1 MVVVVAAGRGES
13 AAADE
18 EALSRVVVVVVVG
31 GPGEVEEVAV
41 EEGEGEGEPRPG
53 PSTSRPSLSRHCT
66 VYLLTAFTSVSPT
79 LALSADTP
87 VPFRASLSPSRGL
100 ASPVPGACTLKARSG
115 PGGRAE
121 SLGAGALWGEKLW
134 ARCTP
139 VFLPA
144 DTRTALMMSECCGS
158 DSFLKVRRVV
168 TGGGAASAGG
178 SVAGDTARHKGVNGS
193 HEQLGMNE
201 LMTFSRRLGHGTN
214 ELMTFSRRLG
224 HGTNELMT
232 LRSSWGRGM
241 NELMAFSTIWGHG
254 S

>member
-1 MVVVVAAGRGES
+1 MVVVRGP
-13 AAADE
+13 
-18 EALSRVVVVVVVG
+18 EA
-31 GPGEVEEVAV
+31 VEEVEMEEV
-41 EEGEGEGEPRPG
+41 EEGEGEPPPG
-53 PSTSRPSLSRHCT
+53 PSASRPSLSRHCT
-66 VYLLTAFTSVSPT
+66 VYLLTAFASVSPT
-79 LALSADTP
+79 PALSADTP
-87 VPFRASLSPSRGL
+87 APFRASLSPSRGL
-100 ASPVPGACTLKARSG
+100 TSPAPGACTLKARSG

-121 SLGAGALWGEKLW
+121 SVGAGALWGEKLW

-193 HEQLGMNE
+193 HEELGINE

-214 ELMTFSRRLG
+214 ELMTF
-224 HGTNELMT
+224 
-232 LRSSWGRGM
+232 RSSWGRGM
-241 NELMAFSTIWGHG
+241 NGLTAFSTIWGHG

>member
-1 MVVVVAAGRGES
+1 M
-13 AAADE
+13 
-18 EALSRVVVVVVVG
+18 
-31 GPGEVEEVAV
+31 
-41 EEGEGEGEPRPG
+41 EEGEGEPPPG

-79 LALSADTP
+79 LALAADTSA
-87 VPFRASLSPSRGL
+87 PFRASLSPSRGL
-100 ASPVPGACTLKARSG
+100 ASPAPAACTLKARSG
-115 PGGRAE
+115 SRGRAE
-121 SLGAGALWGEKLW
+121 PLGAGAGALWGEKLW

-193 HEQLGMNE
+193 HEQLGINE
-201 LMTFSRRLGHGTN
+201 L
-214 ELMTFSRRLG
+214 
-224 HGTNELMT
+224 
-232 LRSSWGRGM
+232 
-241 NELMAFSTIWGHG
+241 
-254 S
+254 